1 MKREE
6 REEEEDVRCVSE
18 WMAVKGG
25 GAVGHQE
32 AEDTKSEAKVWEEDS
47 EVRTGV

>member
-6 REEEEDVRCVSE
+6 REEEEDVRPVSE

-32 AEDTKSEAKVWEEDS
+32 AEDTESEANV
-47 EVRTGV
+47 